1 MRIVGGRLG
10 GRRIAAPRGE
20 GTRPTSDRVR
30 EGVASA
36 LEARGWIEGAR
47 VLDLFA
53 GTGALSFEALS
64 RGAAHAVMIDRDAA
78 LIRAIDKG
86 ARELGLEREV
96 RALAFDLEREPR
108 TFIARLPED
117 ARFDLVFFDPPYAR
131 IAVVTPLLA
140 ALLESGKL
148 TPGAAIVVE
157 HARRAPPTLPDDF
170 APVATYRYGDTA
182 VLLSEAPGE
191 RTP

>member
-10 GRRIAAPRGE
+10 GRRIAAPRGQS
-20 GTRPTSDRVR
+20 TRPTSERVR
-30 EGVASA
+30 EGIASA

-64 RGAAHAVMIDRDAA
+64 RGAAQAVMVDSDPARV
-78 LIRAIDKG
+78 RAIEKA

-96 RALAFDLEREPR
+96 RALAFDLERDPR
-108 TFIARLPED
+108 ALLARLPED
-117 ARFDLVFFDPPYAR
+117 SSFDLVFFDPPYAR
-131 IAVVTPLLA
+131 VGAVTPLLA

-170 APVATYRYGDTA
+170 ACVATYRYGDTA
-182 VLLSEAPGE
+182 VILSEAPGE
-191 RTP
+191 P